1 MNTYPYTTP
10 IIMTDTIYSKYG
22 GDATLGT
29 SAQRAICY
37 QIAERAV
44 SDNLKT
50 FLQPTTITG
59 TFARVTPS
67 IILDHA
73 YINSVSVVRFIDT
86 EEEIYFTASGT
97 TSEYFSLRDDTY
109 GIVDLHYLV
118 GHCNCSHGVLTYPYQ
133 VQIVYNTG
141 LPTGTSHQ
149 PNVLMAIATYTTI
162 MLNELV
168 GYGNE
173 APGDVGVEQFSS
185 QNYSE
190 TRRLKN
196 TDFGNSPKAI
206 FVNRLLRDL
215 RKHKFVGM

>member
-1 MNTYPYTTP
+1 
-10 IIMTDTIYSKYG
+10 
-22 GDATLGT
+22 
-29 SAQRAICY
+29 
-37 QIAERAV
+37 
-44 SDNLKT
+44 
-50 FLQPTTITG
+50 
-59 TFARVTPS
+59 
-67 IILDHA
+67 
-73 YINSVSVVRFIDT
+73 
-86 EEEIYFTASGT
+86 
-97 TSEYFSLRDDTY
+97 
-109 GIVDLHYLV
+109 
-118 GHCNCSHGVLTYPYQ
+118 
-133 VQIVYNTG
+133 
-141 LPTGTSHQ
+141 
-149 PNVLMAIATYTTI
+149 MAIATYTTI